1 MFGLVQADAY
11 ATGLTQALRLIA
23 DYPQVGRLRTDT
35 KIQVRTQPYKS
46 HVIVYGS
53 GDDEVVILRVRHA
66 REDWIN
72 DPDGQASRDD
82 P

>member
-11 ATGLTQALRLIA
+11 ATGLTKALRLIA
-23 DYPQVGRLRTDT
+23 DYPRAGRLRTDT
-35 KIQVRTQPYKS
+35 KIPVRTQPYKS

-66 REDWIN
+66 REDWIS
-72 DPDGQASRDD
+72 DPEGQAPSDNQ
-82 P
+82 